1 MNKQEPCRTIT
12 MITITGVH
20 LQSEPVLF
28 QIFWCKPARCHVQCV
43 VWDVVKHGDTLAIL
57 WEKCKFV
64 IECWFYIIMGERL
77 ATLLTTQLNF

>member
-43 VWDVVKHGDTLAIL
+43 VWDVVKHRATLVIL
-57 WEKCKFV
+57 WGKIQVCHKV
-64 IECWFYIIMGERL
+64 VVPYHDGS
-77 ATLLTTQLNF
+77 AT

>member
-1 MNKQEPCRTIT
+1 

-57 WEKCKFV
+57 WGYTSLSLSGRP
-64 IECWFYIIMGERL
+64 IS
-77 ATLLTTQLNF
+77 